1 MDGGGYDRTG
11 DDEDCEDGS
20 KSGNG
25 EQGVQGSHDRHSRV
39 LRGTLQLCI
48 RSMNDIC
55 RRSIEREML
64 SPEFLWASATGW
76 IGDGGVG

>member
-1 MDGGGYDRTG
+1 MDF
-11 DDEDCEDGS
+11 
-20 KSGNG
+20 
-25 EQGVQGSHDRHSRV
+25 GVSPAVFR
-39 LRGTLQLCI
+39 I

>member
-1 MDGGGYDRTG
+1 M
-11 DDEDCEDGS
+11 S
-20 KSGNG
+20 P
-25 EQGVQGSHDRHSRV
+25 QG
-39 LRGTLQLCI
+39 I

>member
-1 MDGGGYDRTG
+1 MP
-11 DDEDCEDGS
+11 
-20 KSGNG
+20 
-25 EQGVQGSHDRHSRV
+25 
-39 LRGTLQLCI
+39 LRI

-76 IGDGGVG
+76 IGDGGVGWRRCDRRWVKT

>member
-1 MDGGGYDRTG
+1 
-11 DDEDCEDGS
+11 
-20 KSGNG
+20 
-25 EQGVQGSHDRHSRV
+25 V
-39 LRGTLQLCI
+39 TLQLLCI

>member
-1 MDGGGYDRTG
+1 MAI
-11 DDEDCEDGS
+11 
-20 KSGNG
+20 
-25 EQGVQGSHDRHSRV
+25 SRS
-39 LRGTLQLCI
+39 TPSSQSI

>member
-1 MDGGGYDRTG
+1 MAPSSVRASPAGSARKRLSPNLPG
-11 DDEDCEDGS
+11 EQPPVHAIEDG
-20 KSGNG
+20 
-25 EQGVQGSHDRHSRV
+25 
-39 LRGTLQLCI
+39 I

>member
-1 MDGGGYDRTG
+1 MLGHQIGMLTQPVARSFDLDDDGV
-11 DDEDCEDGS
+11 
-20 KSGNG
+20 
-25 EQGVQGSHDRHSRV
+25 VQR
-39 LRGTLQLCI
+39 I

>member
-1 MDGGGYDRTG
+1 MILADNIAISAQVSLEG
-11 DDEDCEDGS
+11 
-20 KSGNG
+20 
-25 EQGVQGSHDRHSRV
+25 
-39 LRGTLQLCI
+39 LQRI

>member
-1 MDGGGYDRTG
+1 MIAAGDRVG
-11 DDEDCEDGS
+11 F
-20 KSGNG
+20 K
-25 EQGVQGSHDRHSRV
+25 QR
-39 LRGTLQLCI
+39 I

>member
-1 MDGGGYDRTG
+1 VCAMPRTG
-11 DDEDCEDGS
+11 NVGQQETHAA
-20 KSGNG
+20 
-25 EQGVQGSHDRHSRV
+25 QR
-39 LRGTLQLCI
+39 I